1 MKEKRFVECF
11 GFFQIRSLYINM
23 KYYKNIACIYF
34 ENVNIALN
42 LYAYEENHSF
52 MLEFIQTVYFSLLF
66 VSWNPRHL
74 FKIRSRS
81 YSHISYNIIILLFH
95 ETIFFLVPTLSRQ
108 CKALP
113 EEQRF
118 IKLDNCILAAKSGT
132 KANSWKMFHIS

>member
-42 LYAYEENHSF
+42 LYAYEENQSF

-66 VSWNPRHL
+66 VS
-74 FKIRSRS
+74 
-81 YSHISYNIIILLFH
+81 
-95 ETIFFLVPTLSRQ
+95 
-108 CKALP
+108 
-113 EEQRF
+113 
-118 IKLDNCILAAKSGT
+118 
-132 KANSWKMFHIS
+132 